1 MKRGLGQ
8 GRIELLQITRDRTAL
23 ILILALPV
31 VLLIVIGSATT
42 LKVSHLPIVIQD
54 FDGSG
59 TSREFAD
66 VFRASNSL
74 YVVSWP
80 TDRSPEDAFLLNKA
94 RAALVIPAHFERDTL
109 RRGGAPV
116 QLLADGSDSN
126 TAALVPGY
134 VTSIVSAYNQSHGR
148 TQHAAP
154 ARADTPLW
162 YNPGLDSN
170 SCSARGSVRL

>member
-8 GRIELLQITRDRTAL
+8 GRIELIQITRDRTAL

-66 VFRASNSL
+66 AFRASNSL

-80 TDRSPEDAFLLNKA
+80 TNRVPQDASLLNTA
-94 RAALVIPAHFERDTL
+94 RAALVIPSHF
-109 RRGGAPV
+109 
-116 QLLADGSDSN
+116 
-126 TAALVPGY
+126 
-134 VTSIVSAYNQSHGR
+134 
-148 TQHAAP
+148 
-154 ARADTPLW
+154 
-162 YNPGLDSN
+162 
-170 SCSARGSVRL
+170 

>member
-23 ILILALPV
+23 ILFIALPAI
-31 VLLIVIGSATT
+31 LLIVIGSAIN
-42 LKVSHLPIVIQD
+42 LKVSRLPIVIQD

-66 VFRASNSL
+66 AFRASDSL

-80 TDRSPEDAFLLNKA
+80 TDRGPEDAFLLNKA
-94 RAALVIPAHFERDTL
+94 RAALVIPSHFERDLL

-116 QLLADGSDSN
+116 QLLADRSDST
-126 TAALVPGY
+126 TAALVSGY
-134 VTSIVSAYNQSHGR
+134 VTSILSAYNH
-148 TQHAAP
+148 
-154 ARADTPLW
+154 
-162 YNPGLDSN
+162 
-170 SCSARGSVRL
+170 SA

>member
-1 MKRGLGQ
+1 MNRVLAQ
-8 GRIELLQITRDRTAL
+8 ARIELIQITRDRTAL

-66 VFRASNSL
+66 AFRASNSL

-80 TDRSPEDAFLLNKA
+80 TDPGPEDSFLLNKP
-94 RAALVIPAHFERDTL
+94 PAPLAFP
-109 RRGGAPV
+109 APF
-116 QLLADGSDSN
+116 QPHIS
-126 TAALVPGY
+126 P
-134 VTSIVSAYNQSHGR
+134 
-148 TQHAAP
+148 
-154 ARADTPLW
+154 
-162 YNPGLDSN
+162 
-170 SCSARGSVRL
+170 